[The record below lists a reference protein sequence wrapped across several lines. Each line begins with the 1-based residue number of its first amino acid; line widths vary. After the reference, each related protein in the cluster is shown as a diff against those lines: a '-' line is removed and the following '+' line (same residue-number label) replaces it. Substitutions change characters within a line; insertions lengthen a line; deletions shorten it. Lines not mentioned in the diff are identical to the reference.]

1 MFEVLGQRGQS
12 LWLPLGSKLTIWW
25 PPTISLFV
33 FVCSDNPFFR
43 DSCLFWLLFQLFS
56 LSCLCYIFFRASF
69 SVSGGEV
76 EEKGKQNNDV
86 AAQPQPFSL
95 SAFHKLCT
103 ELHISK
109 QRNISMENR
118 SKVAKKSHN

>member
-1 MFEVLGQRGQS
+1 MVAPHNISVCFCLFRQS
-12 LWLPLGSKLTIWW
+12 LFQGQ
-25 PPTISLFV
+25 LFV
-33 FVCSDNPFFR
+33 LAAFSVIQFV
-43 DSCLFWLLFQLFS
+43 
-56 LSCLCYIFFRASF
+56 CLCYIFFRASF